1 MCANKFKLWIYLQV
15 EKLMY
20 MEPRKK
26 SRTEKYDTLF
36 CELSPATHSF
46 LLLKDN
52 LSGLNEE
59 GHVVTTRF
67 HPLLWPQLGCLIL
80 GNYLIIDS
88 FTLQTPHFSETV
100 YFFNWR

>member
-46 LLLKDN
+46 LLLTDN
-52 LSGLNEE
+52 
-59 GHVVTTRF
+59 F
-67 HPLLWPQLGCLIL
+67 
-80 GNYLIIDS
+80 
-88 FTLQTPHFSETV
+88 
-100 YFFNWR
+100 